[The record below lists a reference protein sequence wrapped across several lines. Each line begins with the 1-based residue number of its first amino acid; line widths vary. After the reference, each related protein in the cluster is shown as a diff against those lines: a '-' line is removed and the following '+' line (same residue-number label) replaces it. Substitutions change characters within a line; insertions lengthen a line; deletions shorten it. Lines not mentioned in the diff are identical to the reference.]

1 MATSRTRSPK
11 SRQIWGFAAPE
22 PLTSRQKSVLKL
34 LWLAC
39 LPAAY
44 VNTVFT
50 QTVAYAST
58 EFNIS
63 EQGQGFAAAIVR
75 WGVVI
80 AIPLA
85 ALADRIGRRKIIIS
99 LAWLAPLVISLGAF
113 APSFAVLVAT
123 QTVGRPLGI
132 SLTVF
137 VLVFATEE
145 MGTNTRAWALSI
157 LAVGSGVG
165 AGSAVGAIPL
175 AGISESSWRLVY
187 LIGIGWLAVAYV
199 LTRSLPETTRFLALH
214 EEQIHHTDVETHI
227 HRDRLWMQIAV
238 AVLTNVF
245 VATASIF
252 QSRYLKD
259 VREYSPFEI
268 SLFITIT
275 TIPATVGLVAGG
287 RLADKVGRKVVA
299 VATVPTG
306 TMLYALSFTTQGAAM
321 WFFAIVGGILLGI
334 SYPAMAVFRS
344 ELFPTAHRNM
354 ASALIMVASL
364 IGGSVGLI
372 GAGVLLD
379 NGMTYGRV
387 MTTFAL
393 GPVLVA
399 VLVALRYPETA
410 HLELETINP
419 EDAHLKS
426 L

>member
-1 MATSRTRSPK
+1 MASSSAYPK
-11 SRQIWGFAAPE
+11 KYSHVWGFSAPE

-50 QTVAYAST
+50 QTVAYAAT

-63 EQGQGFAAAIVR
+63 ERGQGFAAAIVR
-75 WGVVI
+75 WGVII
-80 AIPLA
+80 AIPIA
-85 ALADRIGRRKIIIS
+85 AYADKVGRRRVIIT
-99 LAWLAPLVISLGAF
+99 LAWFAPLIISLGALS
-113 APSFAVLVAT
+113 PSFTFLVAT
-123 QTVGRPLGI
+123 QTIGRPLGI
-132 SLTVF
+132 ALTVF

-175 AGISESSWRLVY
+175 AGFSESSWRLVY
-187 LIGIGWLAVAYV
+187 LIGIAWLAVAFV
-199 LTRSLPETTRFLALH
+199 LSRSLPETERFLALH
-214 EEQIHHTDVETHI
+214 DEQLHYTDIETHI
-227 HRDRLWMQIAV
+227 HRDRLWLQIAV

-259 VREYSPFEI
+259 VRGYSAFEI
-268 SLFITIT
+268 SMFITIT
-275 TIPATVGLVAGG
+275 TIPSTVGLVAGG
-287 RLADKVGRKVVA
+287 RLADKVGRKAVA
-299 VATVPTG
+299 IATVPTG
-306 TMLYALSFTTQGAAM
+306 TLLFASSFAM
-321 WFFAIVGGILLGI
+321 HGISMWLIAIAGGVLLGI

-354 ASALIMVASL
+354 ASILIMVASL
-364 IGGSVGLI
+364 IGGSIGLVV
-372 GAGVLLD
+372 AGFLLD
-379 NGMTYGRV
+379 NGMSYGRV
-387 MTTFAL
+387 MLTFAL

-399 VLVALRYPETA
+399 FLVALKYPETA
-410 HLELETINP
+410 HLELEDINP
-419 EDAHLKS
+419 EDAHLQS
-426 L
+426 S

>member
-1 MATSRTRSPK
+1 VATSRTHLPK
-11 SRQIWGFAAPE
+11 LRQIWGLAAPE
-22 PLTSRQKSVLKL
+22 PLTSRQKTVLKL
-34 LWLAC
+34 LWLAS

-50 QTVAYAST
+50 QTVAYASS

-99 LAWLAPLVISLGAF
+99 LAWLAPLIISLGAF

-175 AGISESSWRLVY
+175 AGISDTSWRLVY

-259 VREYSPFEI
+259 VREYSALEI
-268 SLFITIT
+268 SMFITIT
-275 TIPATVGLVAGG
+275 TIPATIGLVVGG
-287 RLADKVGRKVVA
+287 RLADKVGRKIVA
-299 VATVPTG
+299 VTTVPTG
-306 TMLYALSFTTQGAAM
+306 TMLYALSFSTQGASM

-354 ASALIMVASL
+354 GSALIMVASL

-379 NGMTYGRV
+379 NGMSYGRV

-399 VLVALRYPETA
+399 FLVALRYPETA

-426 L
+426 V

>member
-1 MATSRTRSPK
+1 MATSRTRSPE
-11 SRQIWGFAAPE
+11 SRQIWGFTAPE
-22 PLTSRQKSVLKL
+22 PLTSRQKTVLKL

-113 APSFAVLVAT
+113 APSFTVLVAT

-175 AGISESSWRLVY
+175 AGISDTSWRLVY
-187 LIGIGWLAVAYV
+187 LIGIGWLAIAYV

-214 EEQIHHTDVETHI
+214 EEQVHHTDIETHI
-227 HRDRLWMQIAV
+227 HRDRLWLQIAV

-259 VREYSPFEI
+259 VREYSALEI

-372 GAGVLLD
+372 GAGMLLD
-379 NGMTYGRV
+379 DGMSYGRV
-387 MTTFAL
+387 MMTFAL
-393 GPVLVA
+393 GPILVA

>member
-1 MATSRTRSPK
+1 MATSRTNSPK
-11 SRQIWGFAAPE
+11 LRQIWGIAAPE
-22 PLTSRQKSVLKL
+22 PLTSRQKTVLKL
-34 LWLAC
+34 LWLAS

-50 QTVAYAST
+50 QTVAYASS

-63 EQGQGFAAAIVR
+63 EQGQGLAAAIVR

-113 APSFAVLVAT
+113 APSFTVLVAT

-175 AGISESSWRLVY
+175 AGISDTSWRLVY
-187 LIGIGWLAVAYV
+187 LIGIGWLAIAYV

-214 EEQIHHTDVETHI
+214 EEQVHHTDIETHI
-227 HRDRLWMQIAV
+227 HRDRLWLQIAV

-259 VREYSPFEI
+259 VREYSALEI

-372 GAGVLLD
+372 GAGMLLD
-379 NGMTYGRV
+379 DGMSYGRV
-387 MTTFAL
+387 MMTFAL
-393 GPVLVA
+393 GPILVA

>member
-1 MATSRTRSPK
+1 MASSSAYPK
-11 SRQIWGFAAPE
+11 KYSHVWGFSAPE

-50 QTVAYAST
+50 QTVAYAAT

-63 EQGQGFAAAIVR
+63 ERGQGFAAAIVR
-75 WGVVI
+75 WGVII
-80 AIPLA
+80 AIPIA
-85 ALADRIGRRKIIIS
+85 AYADKVGRRRVIIT
-99 LAWLAPLVISLGAF
+99 LAWFAPLIISLGALS
-113 APSFAVLVAT
+113 PSFTFLVAT
-123 QTVGRPLGI
+123 QTIGRPLGI
-132 SLTVF
+132 ALTVF

-175 AGISESSWRLVY
+175 AGFSESSWRLVY
-187 LIGIGWLAVAYV
+187 LIGIAWLAVAFV
-199 LTRSLPETTRFLALH
+199 LSRSLPETERFLALH
-214 EEQIHHTDVETHI
+214 DEQLHHTDVQTHI
-227 HRDRLWMQIAV
+227 HRDRLWLQIAV

-259 VREYSPFEI
+259 VRGYSAFEI
-268 SLFITIT
+268 SMFITIT
-275 TIPATVGLVAGG
+275 TIPATIGLVAGG
-287 RLADKVGRKVVA
+287 RLADKVGRKAVA
-299 VATVPTG
+299 IATVPTG
-306 TMLYALSFTTQGAAM
+306 TLLFASSFSMHGISM
-321 WFFAIVGGILLGI
+321 WLIAIAGGILLGI

-354 ASALIMVASL
+354 ASILIMVASL
-364 IGGSVGLI
+364 IGGSIGLVV
-372 GAGVLLD
+372 AGFLLD
-379 NGMTYGRV
+379 NGMSYGRV
-387 MTTFAL
+387 MLTFAL

-399 VLVALRYPETA
+399 FLVALKYPETA
-410 HLELETINP
+410 HLELEDINP
-419 EDAHLKS
+419 EDAHLQS
-426 L
+426 S

>member
-1 MATSRTRSPK
+1 MATSRTRSPE
-11 SRQIWGFAAPE
+11 SRQIWGFTAPE
-22 PLTSRQKSVLKL
+22 PLTSRQKTVLKL

-113 APSFAVLVAT
+113 APSFTVLVAT

-175 AGISESSWRLVY
+175 AGISDTSWRLVY
-187 LIGIGWLAVAYV
+187 LIGIGWLAIAYV

-214 EEQIHHTDVETHI
+214 EEQVHHTDVETHI
-227 HRDRLWMQIAV
+227 HRDRLWLQIAV
-238 AVLTNVF
+238 DFN
-245 VATASIF
+245 I
-252 QSRYLKD
+252 Y
-259 VREYSPFEI
+259 YS
-268 SLFITIT
+268 
-275 TIPATVGLVAGG
+275 
-287 RLADKVGRKVVA
+287 
-299 VATVPTG
+299 
-306 TMLYALSFTTQGAAM
+306 
-321 WFFAIVGGILLGI
+321 
-334 SYPAMAVFRS
+334 
-344 ELFPTAHRNM
+344 
-354 ASALIMVASL
+354 
-364 IGGSVGLI
+364 
-372 GAGVLLD
+372 
-379 NGMTYGRV
+379 TY
-387 MTTFAL
+387 
-393 GPVLVA
+393 
-399 VLVALRYPETA
+399 
-410 HLELETINP
+410 N
-419 EDAHLKS
+419 KC
-426 L
+426 

>member
-1 MATSRTRSPK
+1 
-11 SRQIWGFAAPE
+11 
-22 PLTSRQKSVLKL
+22 VLKL

-259 VREYSPFEI
+259 VRDFSPLEI

-399 VLVALRYPETA
+399 FLVALRYPETA

>member
-1 MATSRTRSPK
+1 MASSSAYPK
-11 SRQIWGFAAPE
+11 KYSHVWGFSAPE

-50 QTVAYAST
+50 QTVAYAAT

-63 EQGQGFAAAIVR
+63 ERGQGFAAAIVR
-75 WGVVI
+75 WGVII
-80 AIPLA
+80 AIPIA
-85 ALADRIGRRKIIIS
+85 AYADKVGRRRVIIT
-99 LAWLAPLVISLGAF
+99 LAWFAPLIISLGALS
-113 APSFAVLVAT
+113 PSFTFLVAT
-123 QTVGRPLGI
+123 QTIGRPLGI
-132 SLTVF
+132 ALTVF

-175 AGISESSWRLVY
+175 AGFSESSWRLVY
-187 LIGIGWLAVAYV
+187 LIGIAWLAVAFV
-199 LTRSLPETTRFLALH
+199 LSRSLPETERFLALH
-214 EEQIHHTDVETHI
+214 DEQLHYTDIQTHI
-227 HRDRLWMQIAV
+227 HRDRLWLQIAV

-259 VREYSPFEI
+259 VRGYSAFEI
-268 SLFITIT
+268 SMFITIT
-275 TIPATVGLVAGG
+275 TIPATIGLVAGG
-287 RLADKVGRKVVA
+287 RLADKVGRKAVA
-299 VATVPTG
+299 IATVPTG
-306 TMLYALSFTTQGAAM
+306 TLLFASSFSMHGISM
-321 WFFAIVGGILLGI
+321 WLIAIAGGILLGI

-354 ASALIMVASL
+354 ASILIMVASL
-364 IGGSVGLI
+364 IGGSIGLVV
-372 GAGVLLD
+372 AGFLLD
-379 NGMTYGRV
+379 NGMSYGRV
-387 MTTFAL
+387 MLTFAL

-399 VLVALRYPETA
+399 FLVALKYPETA
-410 HLELETINP
+410 HLELEDINP
-419 EDAHLKS
+419 EDAHLQS
-426 L
+426 S

>member
-1 MATSRTRSPK
+1 
-11 SRQIWGFAAPE
+11 
-22 PLTSRQKSVLKL
+22 VLKL

-259 VREYSPFEI
+259 VREYSPLEI

-287 RLADKVGRKVVA
+287 RLADKAGRKVVA

>member
-1 MATSRTRSPK
+1 MASSSAYPK
-11 SRQIWGFAAPE
+11 KYSHVWGFSAPE

-50 QTVAYAST
+50 QTVAYAAT

-63 EQGQGFAAAIVR
+63 ERGQGFAAAIVR
-75 WGVVI
+75 WGVII
-80 AIPLA
+80 AIPIA
-85 ALADRIGRRKIIIS
+85 AYADKVGRRRVIIT
-99 LAWLAPLVISLGAF
+99 LAWFAPLIISLGALS
-113 APSFAVLVAT
+113 PSFTFLVAT
-123 QTVGRPLGI
+123 QTIGRPLGI
-132 SLTVF
+132 ALTVF

-175 AGISESSWRLVY
+175 AGFSESSWRLVY
-187 LIGIGWLAVAYV
+187 LIGIAWLAVAFV
-199 LTRSLPETTRFLALH
+199 LSRSLPETERFLALH
-214 EEQIHHTDVETHI
+214 DEQLHHTDVQTHI
-227 HRDRLWMQIAV
+227 HRDRLWLQIAV

-259 VREYSPFEI
+259 VRGYSAFEI
-268 SLFITIT
+268 SMFITIT
-275 TIPATVGLVAGG
+275 TIPATIGLVAGG
-287 RLADKVGRKVVA
+287 RLADKVGRKAVA
-299 VATVPTG
+299 IATVPTG
-306 TMLYALSFTTQGAAM
+306 TLLFASSFSMHGISM
-321 WFFAIVGGILLGI
+321 WLIAIAGGILLGI

-354 ASALIMVASL
+354 ASILIMVASL
-364 IGGSVGLI
+364 IGGSIGLVV
-372 GAGVLLD
+372 AGFLLD
-379 NGMTYGRV
+379 SGMSYGRV
-387 MTTFAL
+387 MLTFAL

-399 VLVALRYPETA
+399 LLVAFKYPETA
-410 HLELETINP
+410 HLELEDINP
-419 EDAHLKS
+419 EDAHLQS
-426 L
+426 S

>member
-1 MATSRTRSPK
+1 
-11 SRQIWGFAAPE
+11 
-22 PLTSRQKSVLKL
+22 VLKL

-259 VREYSPFEI
+259 VRDFSPLEI

>member
-1 MATSRTRSPK
+1 L
-11 SRQIWGFAAPE
+11 AAPE
-22 PLTSRQKSVLKL
+22 PLTSRQKTVLKL
-34 LWLAC
+34 LWLAS

-50 QTVAYAST
+50 QTVAYASS

-99 LAWLAPLVISLGAF
+99 LAWLAPLIISLGAF

-175 AGISESSWRLVY
+175 AGISDTSWRLVY
-187 LIGIGWLAVAYV
+187 LIGLGWLAVAYV

-259 VREYSPFEI
+259 VREYSALEI

-306 TMLYALSFTTQGAAM
+306 TMLYALSFTTQGASM
-321 WFFAIVGGILLGI
+321 WFFAIIGGILLGI

-354 ASALIMVASL
+354 GSALIMVASL

-379 NGMTYGRV
+379 NGMSYGRV

-419 EDAHLKS
+419 EDAHLKG

>member
-1 MATSRTRSPK
+1 MATSRTHSPK
-11 SRQIWGFAAPE
+11 LRQIWGFAAPE
-22 PLTSRQKSVLKL
+22 PLTSRQKTVLKL
-34 LWLAC
+34 LWLAS

-50 QTVAYAST
+50 QTVAYASS

-63 EQGQGFAAAIVR
+63 EQGQGLAAAIVR

-175 AGISESSWRLVY
+175 AGISDTSWRLVY

-259 VREYSPFEI
+259 IREYSALEI

-287 RLADKVGRKVVA
+287 RLADKVGRKIVA

-306 TMLYALSFTTQGAAM
+306 TMLYALSFTTHGVAM

-354 ASALIMVASL
+354 GSALIMVASL

-379 NGMTYGRV
+379 NGMSYGRV

-399 VLVALRYPETA
+399 VLVALRFPETA

-419 EDAHLKS
+419 EDAHLKG

>member
-1 MATSRTRSPK
+1 MATSSARSKK
-11 SRQIWGFAAPE
+11 SSHVWGFSAPE

-50 QTVAYAST
+50 QTVAYAAT

-63 EQGQGFAAAIVR
+63 ESGQGFAAAIVR

-80 AIPLA
+80 AIPIA
-85 ALADRIGRRKIIIS
+85 AYADKVGRRKVIIALS
-99 LAWLAPLVISLGAF
+99 WCAPLIISLGALS
-113 APSFAVLVAT
+113 PSFTFLVTT
-123 QTVGRPLGI
+123 QTIGRPLGI
-132 SLTVF
+132 ALTVF

-145 MGTNTRAWALSI
+145 MGTNTRAWALSV

-175 AGISESSWRLVY
+175 AGFSQSSWRLVY
-187 LIGIGWLAVAYV
+187 LIGIAWLAVAFV
-199 LTRSLPETTRFLALH
+199 LSRSLPETERFLALH
-214 EEQIHHTDVETHI
+214 DEQLHHTDVQTHI
-227 HRDRLWMQIAV
+227 HRDRLWLQISV

-259 VREYSPFEI
+259 VRGYSAFDI
-268 SLFITIT
+268 SMFITIT

-287 RLADKVGRKVVA
+287 RLADKIGRKAVA

-306 TMLYALSFTTQGAAM
+306 TLLFAWSFAAHGFSM
-321 WFFAIVGGILLGI
+321 WLIAISGGVLLGV

-354 ASALIMVASL
+354 ASILIMVASL
-364 IGGSVGLI
+364 IGGSVGLVV
-372 GAGVLLD
+372 AGLLLD
-379 NGMTYGRV
+379 SGMSYGKV
-387 MTTFAL
+387 MLTFAL
-393 GPVLVA
+393 GPVIVA
-399 VLVALRYPETA
+399 ILVALKYPETA
-410 HLELETINP
+410 HLELEDINP
-419 EDAHLKS
+419 EDAHLHQ

>member
-1 MATSRTRSPK
+1 
-11 SRQIWGFAAPE
+11 
-22 PLTSRQKSVLKL
+22 

-113 APSFAVLVAT
+113 APSFTVLVAT

-175 AGISESSWRLVY
+175 AGISDTSWRLVY
-187 LIGIGWLAVAYV
+187 LIGIGWLAIAYV

-214 EEQIHHTDVETHI
+214 EEQVHHTDIETHI
-227 HRDRLWMQIAV
+227 HRDRLWLQIAV

-259 VREYSPFEI
+259 IRDFSPLEI

-372 GAGVLLD
+372 GAGMLLD
-379 NGMTYGRV
+379 DGMSYGRV
-387 MTTFAL
+387 MMTFAL
-393 GPVLVA
+393 GPILVA

>member
-113 APSFAVLVAT
+113 APSFTVLVAT

-214 EEQIHHTDVETHI
+214 EEQIQHTDVETHI

-275 TIPATVGLVAGG
+275 TIPATIGLVAGG

>member
-99 LAWLAPLVISLGAF
+99 LAWLAPLVISRGAF

-259 VREYSPFEI
+259 VREYSPLEI

-275 TIPATVGLVAGG
+275 TIPATVGLFAGG

>member
-1 MATSRTRSPK
+1 MASSSAYPK
-11 SRQIWGFAAPE
+11 KYSHVWGFSAPE

-50 QTVAYAST
+50 QTVAYAAT

-63 EQGQGFAAAIVR
+63 ERGQGFAAAIVR
-75 WGVVI
+75 WGVII
-80 AIPLA
+80 AIPIA
-85 ALADRIGRRKIIIS
+85 AYADKVGRRRVIIT
-99 LAWLAPLVISLGAF
+99 LAWFAPLIISLGALS
-113 APSFAVLVAT
+113 PSFTFLVAT
-123 QTVGRPLGI
+123 QTIGRPLGI
-132 SLTVF
+132 ALTVF

-175 AGISESSWRLVY
+175 AGFSESSWRLVY
-187 LIGIGWLAVAYV
+187 LIGIAWLAVAFV
-199 LTRSLPETTRFLALH
+199 LSRSLPETERFLALH
-214 EEQIHHTDVETHI
+214 DEHLHYTDIQTHI
-227 HRDRLWMQIAV
+227 HRDRLWLQIAV

-259 VREYSPFEI
+259 VRGYSAFEI
-268 SLFITIT
+268 SMFITIT
-275 TIPATVGLVAGG
+275 TIPATIGLVAGG
-287 RLADKVGRKVVA
+287 RLADKVGRKAVA
-299 VATVPTG
+299 IATVPTG
-306 TMLYALSFTTQGAAM
+306 TLLFASSFSMHGISM
-321 WFFAIVGGILLGI
+321 WLIAIAGGILLGI

-354 ASALIMVASL
+354 ASILIMVASL
-364 IGGSVGLI
+364 IGGSIGLVV
-372 GAGVLLD
+372 AGFLLD
-379 NGMTYGRV
+379 NGMSYGRV
-387 MTTFAL
+387 MLTFAL

-399 VLVALRYPETA
+399 FLVALKYPETA
-410 HLELETINP
+410 HLELEDINP
-419 EDAHLKS
+419 EDAHLQS
-426 L
+426 S

>member
-259 VREYSPFEI
+259 VRDFSPLEI

>member
-1 MATSRTRSPK
+1 M
-11 SRQIWGFAAPE
+11 
-22 PLTSRQKSVLKL
+22 LKL

-113 APSFAVLVAT
+113 APSFTVLVAT

-275 TIPATVGLVAGG
+275 TIPATIGLVAGG

>member
-1 MATSRTRSPK
+1 
-11 SRQIWGFAAPE
+11 
-22 PLTSRQKSVLKL
+22 VLKL

-259 VREYSPFEI
+259 VREYSPLEI

>member
-1 MATSRTRSPK
+1 M
-11 SRQIWGFAAPE
+11 
-22 PLTSRQKSVLKL
+22 LKL

-99 LAWLAPLVISLGAF
+99 LAWLAPLVISLGGF

-259 VREYSPFEI
+259 VREYSPLEI

>member
-113 APSFAVLVAT
+113 APSFTVLVAT

-275 TIPATVGLVAGG
+275 TIPATIGLVAGG

>member
-1 MATSRTRSPK
+1 MATSSARSKK
-11 SRQIWGFAAPE
+11 SSHVWGFSAPE

-50 QTVAYAST
+50 QTVAYAAT

-63 EQGQGFAAAIVR
+63 ESGQGFAAAIVR

-85 ALADRIGRRKIIIS
+85 AYADKVGRRKVIIALS
-99 LAWLAPLVISLGAF
+99 WCAPLIISLGALS
-113 APSFAVLVAT
+113 PSFTFLVVT
-123 QTVGRPLGI
+123 QTIGRPLGI
-132 SLTVF
+132 ALTVF

-145 MGTNTRAWALSI
+145 MGTNTRAWALSV

-175 AGISESSWRLVY
+175 AGFSQSSWRLVY
-187 LIGIGWLAVAYV
+187 LIGIAWLAVAFV
-199 LTRSLPETTRFLALH
+199 LSRSLPETERFLALH
-214 EEQIHHTDVETHI
+214 DEQLHHTDVQTHI
-227 HRDRLWMQIAV
+227 HRDRLWLQISV

-259 VREYSPFEI
+259 VRGYSAFEI
-268 SLFITIT
+268 SMFITIT

-287 RLADKVGRKVVA
+287 RLADKIGRKAVA
-299 VATVPTG
+299 IATVPTG
-306 TMLYALSFTTQGAAM
+306 TLLFAWSFAAHGFSM
-321 WFFAIVGGILLGI
+321 WLIAIAGGVLLGV

-354 ASALIMVASL
+354 ASILIMVASL
-364 IGGSVGLI
+364 IGGSVGLVV
-372 GAGVLLD
+372 AGLLLD
-379 NGMTYGRV
+379 SGMSYGKV
-387 MTTFAL
+387 MMTFAL
-393 GPVLVA
+393 GPVIVA
-399 VLVALRYPETA
+399 ILVALKYPETA
-410 HLELETINP
+410 HRELEDINP
-419 EDAHLKS
+419 EDAHLHQ

>member
-1 MATSRTRSPK
+1 MATSRTHLPK
-11 SRQIWGFAAPE
+11 LRQIWGLAAPE
-22 PLTSRQKSVLKL
+22 PLTSRQKTVLKL
-34 LWLAC
+34 LWLAS

-50 QTVAYAST
+50 QTVAYASS

-99 LAWLAPLVISLGAF
+99 LAWLAPLIISLGAF

-132 SLTVF
+132 SLTIF

-175 AGISESSWRLVY
+175 AGISDTSWRLVY
-187 LIGIGWLAVAYV
+187 LIGLGWLAVAYV

-214 EEQIHHTDVETHI
+214 EEQIHHTDVETHM

-259 VREYSPFEI
+259 VREYSALEI
-268 SLFITIT
+268 SMFITIT
-275 TIPATVGLVAGG
+275 TIPATIGLVVGG
-287 RLADKVGRKVVA
+287 RLADKVGRKIVA
-299 VATVPTG
+299 VTTVPTG
-306 TMLYALSFTTQGAAM
+306 TMLYALSFSTQGASM

-354 ASALIMVASL
+354 GSALIMVASL

-379 NGMTYGRV
+379 NGMSYGRV

-399 VLVALRYPETA
+399 FLVALRYPETA

-426 L
+426 V

>member
-113 APSFAVLVAT
+113 APSFTVLVAT

-259 VREYSPFEI
+259 VREYSPLEI

-275 TIPATVGLVAGG
+275 TIPATIGLVAGG

>member
-1 MATSRTRSPK
+1 M
-11 SRQIWGFAAPE
+11 
-22 PLTSRQKSVLKL
+22 LKL

-259 VREYSPFEI
+259 VREYSPLEI

-321 WFFAIVGGILLGI
+321 WIFAIVGGILLGI